1 MITGSKF
8 YQAPPFCG
16 AILIPKRWIHKI
28 EKFVELSK
36 FNKFDKVFSQYDIPE
51 SLRLKTNLPSK
62 INKGGVC
69 RWLITLKSIY
79 DLRSIGQENIQNV
92 ISNWNKFV
100 NSELSKYKEFILMPD
115 QTKTNPTIISFQVK
129 GNRGK
134 LNHQQMRS
142 LFFSMVENDHTGLPT
157 KRFFIGQPVAYGEK
171 SFLRLA
177 IGANNIVNI
186 HNRGGDTFEI
196 EKRIIAIIHQNLIEF
211 EINQ

>member
-16 AILIPKRWIHKI
+16 AILIPEKWISKI
-28 EKFVELSK
+28 EHLDELK
-36 FNKFDKVFSQYDIPE
+36 HFNLFNKVFSKYDIPE
-51 SLRLKTNLPSK
+51 RLRLKTNLSSK

-69 RWLITLKSIY
+69 RWLVTIKSIY
-79 DLRSIGQENIQNV
+79 ALRSIGQENIQKV
-92 ISNWNKFV
+92 ITNWNKFV
-100 NSELSKYKEFILMPD
+100 NEELSKYDEFILMPD
-115 QTKTNPTIISFQVK
+115 QSKTNPTIISFQVK
-129 GNRGK
+129 GKNGK

-142 LFFSMVENDHTGLPT
+142 LFFSMVEDDHAGLPT
-157 KRFFIGQPVAYGEK
+157 KRAFIGQPVAYGDK

-196 EKRIIAIIHQNLIEF
+196 EKRIIAIIQQKLIEF
-211 EINQ
+211 ESNQ